1 MTQDNQRI
9 LSWYENQKKKD
20 QKEIELAKKKFIEEI
35 KKIGK
40 NELFKEPKKLSLWQ
54 KLKIM
59 ILGK

>member
-20 QKEIELAKKKFIEEI
+20 QKEVELAKKKFIEEI
-35 KKIGK
+35 KMIGK